1 MPDRPTEKV
10 EQFIQG
16 APLVGVPDVEA
27 TAAFYRDVLGFRF
40 DYGEANYA
48 VVWREN
54 AAVHF
59 TRSDAAPSGVQLFF
73 WVEDVDRLHA
83 ELTERGATVVSPPA
97 TRPYGLRDFAVSDL
111 AGLRLTFAQDV
122 D

>member
-10 EQFIQG
+10 EPFIQG
-16 APLVGVPDVEA
+16 ALIGVTDVEA

-40 DYGEANYA
+40 DYGDANYA

-59 TRSDAAPSGVQLFF
+59 TRSDDASSAVALFF
-73 WVEDVDRLHA
+73 WVEDVDGLHA
-83 ELTERGATVVSPPA
+83 ELMQRGAMVVSPLTPSPTACA
-97 TRPYGLRDFAVSDL
+97 TSPLATWRDYG
-111 AGLRLTFAQDV
+111 
-122 D
+122 